1 VRIALILPILLS
13 SIIFS
18 EEEAQGDMQYEL
30 DVKFKYFKDLSDT
43 YNRCASF
50 YVGMYGYASN
60 TPSKTLLDQEALFY
74 MQQATSLTRLAIS
87 LNEEISYE
95 GMPDIDKSMN
105 YTRFIKRVVGGM
117 VDGEKD
123 AKLFIRSQLATCQ
136 NAIKAYPLSLDEN
149 K

>member
-1 VRIALILPILLS
+1 MRVALILPILLS
-13 SIIFS
+13 SILLA
-18 EEEAQGDMQYEL
+18 EDEAQDDMQYEL
-30 DVKFKYFKDLSDT
+30 DIKFKYFKDLSDT
-43 YNRCASF
+43 YNRCASLH
-50 YVGMYGYASN
+50 VGMYGYASN
-60 TPSKTLLDQEALFY
+60 TPSKTLLEQEALVY
-74 MQQATSLTRLAIS
+74 MQAATSFTRLAIS

-123 AKLFIRSQLATCQ
+123 AKSFINSQLVQCQ
-136 NAIKAYPLSLDEN
+136 NATKAYPLPPDED